1 MVRMLTK
8 VKTATLTGVE
18 GRVVTVETDMRRGLP
33 SLTIVGLADTT
44 IRESCD
50 RIRPAIMNS
59 GEAFP
64 DGRVTVNLV
73 PAGRRK
79 EGSHFDLPI
88 AVGIMALAQSES
100 GKGRE
105 GERGSGCG
113 FCGEDPVRA
122 DTAFLGEL
130 SLDGTVNRV
139 NGALPLAMGL
149 RAAGVKRIV
158 VPAANAREVS
168 VLTDVDILPVDDL
181 RQAAD
186 IAFYGADIAAGTD
199 AMTKAAKTFGR
210 TADGNLDFSQVIG
223 QSTARRAAVIG
234 AAGNHGLLM
243 IGGPGCG
250 KTMIARRIPTIMPGL
265 TYGEKLEITGI
276 YSVAGLLSEEFPV
289 VEERPFRSPHHTIST
304 AALIGGGARPR
315 PGELSLAHRGVLFL
329 DEMGEFDSR
338 AIDAM
343 RQPVEDGYVR
353 INRSMEEGV
362 FPSKVMLVAA
372 ANPCKCG
379 NLWDENRV
387 CTCTEGQLRSYRRKL
402 TGPFADRIDMHVKM
416 APVTGLDMTGAGGG
430 ERTSSARMR
439 EDVERAAAIQRER
452 YKDTVYDSNGD
463 LDESGIAKFCVTGAG
478 AAGLLAKACDSIGL
492 TMRARGKLLKVSRT
506 IADLDGSEDI
516 KEEHVAEALMYRTVS
531 AD

>member
-1 MVRMLTK
+1 
-8 VKTATLTGVE
+8 
-18 GRVVTVETDMRRGLP
+18 
-33 SLTIVGLADTT
+33 
-44 IRESCD
+44 
-50 RIRPAIMNS
+50 
-59 GEAFP
+59 
-64 DGRVTVNLV
+64 
-73 PAGRRK
+73 
-79 EGSHFDLPI
+79 
-88 AVGIMALAQSES
+88 
-100 GKGRE
+100 
-105 GERGSGCG
+105 
-113 FCGEDPVRA
+113 
-122 DTAFLGEL
+122 
-130 SLDGTVNRV
+130 
-139 NGALPLAMGL
+139 MGL

-168 VLTDVDILPVDDL
+168 VLTDVDILPVGRSETGGGYRVL
-181 RQAAD
+181 RSGHRGGD
-186 IAFYGADIAAGTD
+186 D

-234 AAGNHGLLM
+234 AAGNHGLLL

-276 YSVAGLLSEEFPV
+276 YSVAGLLSEEFPI

-353 INRSMEEGV
+353 INRSMEETQRSTV
-362 FPSKVMLVAA
+362 VAA

-416 APVTGLDMTGAGGG
+416 APVTGLDVTGAGGG

-478 AAGLLAKACDSIGL
+478 AVGLLAKACDSIGL